1 MPQLLHY
8 LQVDKE
14 TTLREAKND
23 DNDPPIEEESQATED
38 SNQTQKPKK
47 PEIFN
52 IQNTV
57 R

>member
-23 DNDPPIEEESQATED
+23 DNDPPIEEESQPTED
-38 SNQTQKPKK
+38 PNQPQKPKK